1 MTTSKKKGIE
11 LRAGLTLYKSAKGIR
26 FEKNIENN
34 NLISEIKLNEINGYE
49 LSFNKKD
56 NSQAIWAMVGF
67 LLAILVWQL
76 SSVPIISIVG
86 SIILV
91 LVSLFLSL
99 DYIFAK
105 AKISLILYINGKDFI
120 EEVERENIDE
130 IQSLLNTLK
139 IS

>member
-1 MTTSKKKGIE
+1 MTISKNKETQLRKGVV
-11 LRAGLTLYKSAKGIR
+11 LYKSTKGIR
-26 FEKNIENN
+26 LEKNIENN
-34 NLISEIKLNEINGYE
+34 NLVSEIKLNEINGYE
-49 LSFNKKD
+49 LSPNNKD
-56 NSQAIWAMVGF
+56 NSQAMWAIAGF

-76 SSVPIISIVG
+76 SSVPMISIAG

-105 AKISLILYINGKDFI
+105 TRISLILYINGKDLR
-120 EEVERENIDE
+120 EEIDDENIDE
-130 IQSLLNTLK
+130 IREFLKTLK